1 MQDIDNEFSAIIT
14 ASYESDKEV
23 TDAVIRVRADI
34 AHDMDISIMHDNC
47 RGYL

>member
-1 MQDIDNEFSAIIT
+1 MEDIDTTFSAILANNYT
-14 ASYESDKEV
+14 DGEV
-23 TDAVIRVRADI
+23 TDTVVRVRADI